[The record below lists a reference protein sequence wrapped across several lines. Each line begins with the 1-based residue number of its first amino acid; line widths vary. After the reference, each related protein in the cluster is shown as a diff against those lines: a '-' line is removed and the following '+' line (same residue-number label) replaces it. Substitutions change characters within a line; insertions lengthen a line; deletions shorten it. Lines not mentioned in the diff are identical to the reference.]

1 MTVRGQT
8 NVTTDAAGYAVVPYV
23 RPYHRN
29 SPALDEQEIPGA
41 EVDNVARTVVPTRNA
56 IVKVKYDTRIG
67 YKAMLTLRTRNGVVP
82 FGALVTLDNDH
93 GSASRSNI
101 VGDEGQ
107 VYLTG
112 LQKKASC

>member
-1 MTVRGQT
+1 M
-8 NVTTDAAGYAVVPYV
+8 
-23 RPYHRN
+23 
-29 SPALDEQEIPGA
+29 
-41 EVDNVARTVVPTRNA
+41 DNVARTVVPTRNA

>member
-1 MTVRGQT
+1 MRWCLTSVRT
-8 NVTTDAAGYAVVPYV
+8 IVTA
-23 RPYHRN
+23 
-29 SPALDEQEIPGA
+29 ALDEQKYGA

>member
-1 MTVRGQT
+1 M
-8 NVTTDAAGYAVVPYV
+8 VPYV

-29 SPALDEQEIPGA
+29 SLALDEQEIPGA

-56 IVKVKYDTRIG
+56 IVKVQYDTRIG
-67 YKAMLTLRTRNGVVP
+67 YKAMLTLRTRSGVVP
-82 FGALVTLDNDH
+82 FGALVTLDNARPNT
-93 GSASRSNI
+93 SVSRSNI